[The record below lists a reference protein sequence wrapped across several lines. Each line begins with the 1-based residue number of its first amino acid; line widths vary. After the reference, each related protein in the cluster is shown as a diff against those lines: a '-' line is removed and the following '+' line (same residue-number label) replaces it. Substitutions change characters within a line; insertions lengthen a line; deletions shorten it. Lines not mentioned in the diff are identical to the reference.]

1 MSLMANLYVGTS
13 GLQTSQQALNTTA
26 HNMANLDT
34 QGYTRQQ
41 VSLGTRMYQTLER
54 KMEPIAWKQ
63 IGNGVYYSNCK
74 QVRSVFLDA
83 AFRQETGRYSFY
95 DVSLKAIEEIEDQ
108 LQEMNGSEFAQS
120 LNNLWVSV
128 QELSKD
134 PCSAVTQSSFITRSS
149 EFITRAKSVYEGL
162 VSYQENLD
170 STIEGMCNTINSYGE
185 RIRVLN
191 EKIVDIEA
199 GGRES
204 ANDYRDERNDLLD
217 QLGEYGKL
225 DYYEDVFGN
234 VLVSF
239 EGSPFVTT
247 DHVNHIGVDRDL
259 GSSVGFAT
267 PYWEYAARTETD
279 PLTGIEKVV
288 SIDGAYIFDLT
299 QSIATSINTDIG
311 KLKSVVLARGDH
323 NASYHDI
330 VEDEQYYTDNIAQ
343 SVIMNVQAEF
353 DQMIHNIM
361 TTINDIMEASESNPA
376 FLDDSVGSAKDF
388 VLFIEANEEDAV
400 RYKIG
405 DIDPKNLKPG
415 QEPIH
420 TGFTIKNAQIN
431 PLLVQDP
438 TLFTFRKVDG
448 SEDNVTTTLLKEA
461 FTKEQYTL
469 NPGVTTKNS
478 FISYYN
484 SLVSQVA
491 NTGDVL
497 ESIRSSQEMTVSS
510 VEAAREQIVGVS
522 SDEELEFMIMF
533 QNAYNASSRFIN
545 VVSEMLEHLVTT
557 LGS

>member
-63 IGNGVYYSNCK
+63 IGDGVYYSNCK

-217 QLGEYGKL
+217 QPDAVCRSLPGIGADACLDNGRRGQRSRAAVCLFDGPWDPVYPLGRFDRLSG
-225 DYYEDVFGN
+225 FG
-234 VLVSF
+234 VYVYQEAL
-239 EGSPFVTT
+239 PR
-247 DHVNHIGVDRDL
+247 HRDRERFFSHHRRCD
-259 GSSVGFAT
+259 
-267 PYWEYAARTETD
+267 
-279 PLTGIEKVV
+279 
-288 SIDGAYIFDLT
+288 DGA
-299 QSIATSINTDIG
+299 
-311 KLKSVVLARGDH
+311 
-323 NASYHDI
+323 
-330 VEDEQYYTDNIAQ
+330 
-343 SVIMNVQAEF
+343 
-353 DQMIHNIM
+353 
-361 TTINDIMEASESNPA
+361 
-376 FLDDSVGSAKDF
+376 
-388 VLFIEANEEDAV
+388 
-400 RYKIG
+400 
-405 DIDPKNLKPG
+405 
-415 QEPIH
+415 
-420 TGFTIKNAQIN
+420 
-431 PLLVQDP
+431 
-438 TLFTFRKVDG
+438 
-448 SEDNVTTTLLKEA
+448 
-461 FTKEQYTL
+461 
-469 NPGVTTKNS
+469 GV
-478 FISYYN
+478 
-484 SLVSQVA
+484 A
-491 NTGDVL
+491 
-497 ESIRSSQEMTVSS
+497 
-510 VEAAREQIVGVS
+510 
-522 SDEELEFMIMF
+522 
-533 QNAYNASSRFIN
+533 
-545 VVSEMLEHLVTT
+545 
-557 LGS
+557 